1 MKKSKLIFIV
11 EDEEI
16 YAKTLM
22 HNIKLKLDQEVELK
36 WFPVGEVAED
46 QMSLNPDFVII
57 DYNLNGKY
65 FDAENGL
72 KMAINMRNKS
82 KNTKFILLS
91 SQTSI
96 EVAVDAVKKEGFSYV
111 IKNTDAFSKIIDI
124 IK

>member
-1 MKKSKLIFIV
+1 MKKMKLIFIV
-11 EDEEI
+11 EDDEI

-22 HNIKLKLDQEVELK
+22 HNIKLNLNQEVELK
-36 WFPVGEVAED
+36 WFPVGEVAEE

-57 DYNLNGKY
+57 DYNLNSKY

-91 SQTSI
+91 SQLSI
-96 EVAVDAVKKEGFSYV
+96 EIAVEAVKKEGFQYV
-111 IKNTDAFSKIIDI
+111 IKNNEAFSKVLALL
-124 IK
+124 K